1 MVEIVFFGE
10 AFGGVFGKACG
21 DKNLRA
27 CAEQFEA
34 GGVTD
39 LAATARDDG
48 AAFGEIGALMAFGPI
63 DLAAWHTKGV
73 VLGMTGKHGL
83 FASVAVSAMQE
94 ADSRCWL

>member
-1 MVEIVFFGE
+1 MVEVVFFGE

-21 DKNLRA
+21 DKNSCA

-34 GGVTD
+34 GGVPD

-63 DLAAWHTKGV
+63 DLAARHAKGV
-73 VLGMTGKHGL
+73 VLGMSGKHGL
-83 FASVAVSAMQE
+83 FASVTVSAMQE
-94 ADSRCWL
+94 ADSRRWL